1 MVQSDFI
8 AYFTSSGLRKLFCHF
23 LGALGFILYL
33 ALPEKSRKMSSV
45 NTRFAGS
52 MIMLSRLVYA
62 MNWYNISPAI
72 GDISRDFGVSFAAT
86 SLLFTFFL
94 FGAGIFQIPAGVIAS
109 RIGAKRVAMG
119 GLFVMSIAA
128 IASAFTPSY
137 TVLVAL
143 RFVTGLAA
151 AFFFSSAVGL
161 LNDLYQRDITKMV
174 GIYNGF
180 FAIGGGVGIFLF
192 TPIVNDFG
200 WRFGFLLSG
209 SVTLVVAIVTT
220 ISLPKTHIFG
230 SFDPK
235 KVLERLTDRTIWLVA
250 LGLDGLW
257 GLNFTFSEYFKSYA
271 IFLGQPEIIAGLMGG
286 MILFLGIVGG
296 ILTGNLRKYKVLPTV
311 SILTTMV
318 GLSIA
323 LIPFLPGLTIW
334 LPVIVD
340 GIMSVVVVSMEYGI
354 LIQLNRDPRY
364 VPLSLGTVNSI
375 QIGFGSLI
383 PLVFAYLHGSGYTYS
398 WIFLG
403 SLAIVLLPLLWIE
416 LRHKEVIA

>member
-1 MVQSDFI
+1 
-8 AYFTSSGLRKLFCHF
+8 
-23 LGALGFILYL
+23 
-33 ALPEKSRKMSSV
+33 
-45 NTRFAGS
+45 
-52 MIMLSRLVYA
+52 MLSRLVYA

-72 GDISRDFGVSFAAT
+72 GQISSNFGVNFAAT
-86 SLLFTFFL
+86 SLLFSFFL

-109 RIGAKRVAMG
+109 HIGAKRVAMG
-119 GLFVMSIAA
+119 GLFVMSIAS
-128 IASAFTPSY
+128 ISSAFAPSY

-143 RFVTGLAA
+143 RFVTGFAA

-209 SVTLVVAIVTT
+209 SVTLVVAVVTT

-230 SFDPK
+230 GFDPK

-271 IFLGQPEIIAGLMGG
+271 IYIGQPEIIAGLMGG

-296 ILTGNLRKYKVLPTV
+296 VMTGRMRKYRVLPTV

-318 GLSIA
+318 GVSIA
-323 LIPFLPGLTIW
+323 AIPFLPGITLW
-334 LPVIVD
+334 LPIFIDGVI
-340 GIMSVVVVSMEYGI
+340 SVVVVSMEYGI

-383 PLVFAYLHGSGYTYS
+383 PIAFAYLHGNGYTFS

-403 SLAIVLLPLLWIE
+403 LLSIVLLPLLWIE
-416 LRHKEVIA
+416 LRNKDIIH